1 MSYEEDLANKKRWL
15 ENLKAGDEV
24 VVNSHISDLSIAK
37 VFRVT
42 KSQIFIAKTNLAGE
56 HHEDA
61 YWKKDGYEVGRDA
74 WSWSSLAMPTGD
86 IRNKIQLSNLREKAQ
101 ELIKELVIPS
111 TKEDVLRL
119 IEAIKPF
126 VERP

>member
-24 VVNSHISDLSIAK
+24 VVNSHRSGLSIAK
-37 VFRVT
+37 VSRVT
-42 KSQIFIAKTNLAGE
+42 KAQIFIAYKNLAGNSIE
-56 HHEDA
+56 YS

-74 WSWSSLAMPTGD
+74 WYWSSLAMPTDD

-101 ELIKELVIPS
+101 ELIKEVVIPS